1 MWPFD
6 SLRSLRAGR
15 HIKAARRSPSRS
27 LPAVVRARYDAAQTT
42 AENARHWAMADALSA
57 DGAAS
62 PDVRRKLRERS
73 RYEVANNSYAK
84 GIVLT
89 LANDCIGT
97 GARLQMLTDDAETNR
112 RVEAAFAEW
121 AEAVDLAGKL
131 RTMRMAKATD
141 GEAFAVFSGNP
152 TLNMPVMLDVQLIE
166 ADRVASPVSA
176 CGYAVTG
183 PDTCRGEAQRSQ
195 VDGIVL
201 DAWGNPQTY
210 TVLRQ
215 HPGDPL
221 RGDYPTAAWKTQFDL
236 VPADAVV
243 HWFRG
248 DRPGQ
253 HRGIPEITPALPLFA
268 QLRRYTLAVIA
279 AAETAADFAAVL
291 FTDAPANGEAQA
303 LEPMDVVELEKR
315 MATVLPDGWRLG
327 QVEAQQPATGYAE
340 FKREI
345 LNEIARCLNLPYN
358 IAACNSS
365 GYNYASGRLDHQTYF
380 KSIRVEQAHLA
391 EAVLDRIFAAW
402 VDEAM
407 LTTELSAL
415 RGMPAVPHQWFFDG
429 TEHVDPAKEAN
440 AQATRLSSNTTTL
453 AIEYARQG
461 RDWETEL
468 RQRAKEEAL
477 KAELGLMVPA
487 APQPAE
493 DDEPEDTEEAD
504 TDVEQDQAA

>member
-1 MWPFD
+1 MLWPF
-6 SLRSLRAGR
+6 R
-15 HIKAARRSPSRS
+15 KSRKTHRNGS
-27 LPAVVRARYDAAQTT
+27 LPDIPGVRLAARYDAAQTT
-42 AENARHWAMADALSA
+42 PDNVRHWAMSDALSA
-57 DGAAS
+57 DYAAS
-62 PDVRRKLRERS
+62 PDVRRKLRQRA
-73 RYEVANNSYAK
+73 RYEVANNAYAK

-89 LANDCIGT
+89 IANDCIGT
-97 GARLQMLTDDAETNR
+97 GPRLQLLTDDAKTNR
-112 RVEAAFAEW
+112 TVEAAFAEW
-121 AEAVDLAGKL
+121 SRAVNLPEKL

-141 GEAFAVFSGNP
+141 GEAFAVLTANP
-152 TLNMPVMLDVQLIE
+152 TPVSDSPVQLDVQLVE
-166 ADRVASPVSA
+166 ADRVASPTTAMLPVLN
-176 CGYAVTG
+176 
-183 PDTCRGEAQRSQ
+183 DI
-195 VDGIVL
+195 DGVHL

-210 TVLRQ
+210 TILRQ
-215 HPGDPL
+215 HPGDLTPGNL
-221 RGDYPTAAWKTQFDL
+221 SGWQYDT
-236 VPADAVV
+236 VPAEAVI

-291 FTDAPANGEAQA
+291 FTDSPANGEAQA

-327 QVEAQQPATGYAE
+327 QVEAQQPTTSYGD

-365 GYNYASGRLDHQTYF
+365 GYNYASGRLDHQTYY

-391 EAVLDRIFAAW
+391 ETVLDRIFAAW

-407 LTTELSAL
+407 LTREFASL
-415 RGMPAVPHQWFFDG
+415 RSMRNMPNFRGQWFFDG

-468 RQRAKEEAL
+468 RQRAKEQSL
-477 KAELGLMVPA
+477 MKELGLSASQAVT
-487 APQPAE
+487 QPTGKQNME
-493 DDEPEDTEEAD
+493 IGSG
-504 TDVEQDQAA
+504 VQKQQAA